1 MERGRGVKRL
11 LKGVGLDKAAQLEM
25 SHISS
30 YILSSVS
37 SGSTLTTCSPNTP
50 VWLKRGFAF
59 WNQLFLC
66 VHLQNYET
74 FAKGV
79 ERKCIVMQNNQWCIH
94 NAFKLWIY
102 PVGRVHS
109 TTDSL
114 RIESKDVPKRI
125 LLVAVVIT
133 IIVINKVTITFHHHP
148 FLLYELEP
156 KNVTL
161 ETPPT
166 WEKSLPHKKWQTN
179 RNGVASQRQRATFQI
194 FLHSF
199 SGGDLLLYSSLDSE
213 ALATAASA
221 GTASSALHSS
231 AATGGRGESTGGW
244 GVKKKNEVLG

>member
-1 MERGRGVKRL
+1 MERL

-37 SGSTLTTCSPNTP
+37 SGSALTTCSPNTP
-50 VWLKRGFAF
+50 VCAEKKRICILKPAIFVRASAELWDF
-59 WNQLFLC
+59 C
-66 VHLQNYET
+66 K
-74 FAKGV
+74 KGV

-94 NAFKLWIY
+94 NAFKMWIY

-114 RIESKDVPKRI
+114 RIESKDGPKRI
-125 LLVAVVIT
+125 LLVAVVIA
-133 IIVINKVTITFHHHP
+133 IIVINTVTIIFHHHP

-156 KNVTL
+156 KNFTL

-179 RNGVASQRQRATFQI
+179 RNGVPSQRQRATFQI
-194 FLHSF
+194 FLVLF
-199 SGGDLLLYSSLDSE
+199 FILLLEVIFRSIHPWTRRPWPPLRLPGRRPLLYTPLQHLE
-213 ALATAASA
+213 EEETA
-221 GTASSALHSS
+221 
-231 AATGGRGESTGGW
+231 REDEEW
-244 GVKKKNEVLG
+244 RRKKTRF